1 MMSNTLRE
9 EELQLREELDLAQ
22 AKTRE
27 VTRARDAAYEI
38 VADHE
43 VRSKTKASNGF

>member
-1 MMSNTLRE
+1 
-9 EELQLREELDLAQ
+9 LQLREELDMAQ

-43 VRSKTKASNGF
+43 VLNLSNHRKITC